1 MKILHYINTL
11 DRSFGGT
18 TTYMQM
24 LALSL
29 RSRAELVFVADASQ
43 NPVEISGA
51 KVIFMQS
58 KWYSRSRYKKEWT
71 AILDAEKPDV
81 VHINT
86 IWLPQCAWAQLW
98 AEQKGYKCALTV
110 HGMLEPWI
118 VNRNRLKKKL
128 GMIFFQRRQL
138 QTALWQT
145 VTAIEEKKHVIQYY
159 SDCKIADVANLNIDV
174 IPIGIDSESIA
185 KKCASLKSDGEKY
198 ILFLSR
204 IHPKKG
210 IEILLEALC
219 RVREKIAG
227 YKVKIAG
234 EGDSDYVEK
243 LKNFCSENNL
253 NNIVEFVGGI
263 YGDDKWCM
271 ISNASV
277 LVLPTYSENFGLV
290 VAEAMSA
297 SIPVITTNTTPW
309 LILADTDSGWC
320 VPVGVEHVADALAD
334 FASLSADELQQ
345 KGRNAFSVISREY
358 SLGMMGEKLMSFYKK
373 MLS

>member
-145 VTAIEEKKHVIQYY
+145 VTAIEEREHVLQYY
-159 SDCKIADVANLNIDV
+159 SSESIADASKLNIDV
-174 IPIGIDSESIA
+174 VPIGIDSESIA
-185 KKCASLKSDGEKY
+185 RKCASLKVDGEKY

-210 IEILLEALC
+210 IEILLDSLC

-234 EGDSDYVEK
+234 DGDSAYVEK

-253 NNIVEFVGGI
+253 NDIVEFVGGV
-263 YGDDKWCM
+263 YGDDKWRL

-297 SIPVITTNTTPW
+297 SVPVITTNTTPW
-309 LILADTDSGWC
+309 QILADTDSGWC

>member
-29 RSRAELVFVADASQ
+29 RSRAELVFVADASP

-58 KWYSRSRYKKEWT
+58 KWYSRSRYKREWIV
-71 AILDAEKPDV
+71 ILDAEKPDV

-118 VNRNRLKKKL
+118 VNRNRWKKKL

-145 VTAIEEKKHVIQYY
+145 VTAMEEREHVLQYY
-159 SDCKIADVANLNIDV
+159 SSESITDASKLNIDV
-174 IPIGIDSESIA
+174 IPIGIDAESLA
-185 KKCASLKSDGEKY
+185 RKYASLKVDGEKY

-219 RVREKIAG
+219 RVREKIDG

-243 LKNFCSENNL
+243 LKNFCSENDL
-253 NNIVEFVGGI
+253 NDIVEFVGGV
-263 YGDDKWCM
+263 YGDDKWRL

-290 VAEAMSA
+290 VAEAMSV

-309 LILADTDSGWC
+309 QILADTDSGWC
-320 VPVGVEHVADALAD
+320 VPVGAAQIADALTD
-334 FASLSADELQQ
+334 FASLSTDELQQ
-345 KGRNAFSVISREY
+345 KGRNAFAVICREY
-358 SLGMMGEKLMSFYKK
+358 SLEMMGDKLMSFYNK

>member
-58 KWYSRSRYKKEWT
+58 KWYSRSRYKKEWIV
-71 AILDAEKPDV
+71 ILDAEKPDV

-118 VNRNRLKKKL
+118 VNRNRWKKKL
-128 GMIFFQRRQL
+128 GMVFFQRRQL

-145 VTAIEEKKHVIQYY
+145 VTAMEEKKHVIQYY

-219 RVREKIAG
+219 RVREKIDG

-243 LKNFCSENNL
+243 LKNFCSENDL
-253 NNIVEFVGGI
+253 NDIVEFVGGV
-263 YGDDKWCM
+263 YGDDKWRL

-290 VAEAMSA
+290 VAEAMSV

-309 LILADTDSGWC
+309 QILADTDSGWC
-320 VPVGVEHVADALAD
+320 VPVGAEQIADALTD
-334 FASLSADELQQ
+334 FASLSTDELQQ
-345 KGRNAFSVISREY
+345 KGRNAFAVICREY
-358 SLGMMGEKLMSFYKK
+358 SLEMMGDKLMSFYNK

>member
-29 RSRAELVFVADASQ
+29 RSKAELVFVADASP
-43 NPVEISGA
+43 NPVEICGA

-98 AEQKGYKCALTV
+98 AEVKGYKCALTV

-118 VNRNRLKKKL
+118 VNRNRWKKKL

-145 VTAIEEKKHVIQYY
+145 VTAMEEREHVLQYY
-159 SDCKIADVANLNIDV
+159 SSESITDASKLNIDV

-185 KKCASLKSDGEKY
+185 RKCASLKVDGEKY

-219 RVREKIAG
+219 RVREKIDG

-253 NNIVEFVGGI
+253 NDIVEFVGGV
-263 YGDDKWCM
+263 YGDDKWRLV
-271 ISNASV
+271 SNASV

-297 SIPVITTNTTPW
+297 SIPVITTDTTPW
-309 LILADTDSGWC
+309 QILSDTDSGWC
-320 VPVGVEHVADALAD
+320 VPVGAEQIADALTD
-334 FASLSADELQQ
+334 FAALSVDDLQQ
-345 KGRNAFSVISREY
+345 KGRNAFAVISREY
-358 SLGMMGEKLMSFYKK
+358 SLEMMGEKLMSFYNK

>member
-29 RSRAELVFVADASQ
+29 RSKAELVFVADASP

-58 KWYSRSRYKKEWT
+58 KWYSRSRYKKEWIV
-71 AILDAEKPDV
+71 ILDAEKPDV

-98 AEQKGYKCALTV
+98 AEQKGCKCALTV

-138 QTALWQT
+138 ETSMWQT
-145 VTAIEEKKHVIQYY
+145 VTAIEEREHVLQYY
-159 SDCKIADVANLNIDV
+159 SSESITDASKLNIDV

-185 KKCASLKSDGEKY
+185 RKCASQKVDGEKY

-253 NNIVEFVGGI
+253 NNIVEFVGGV
-263 YGDDKWCM
+263 YGDDKWRL

-309 LILADTDSGWC
+309 QILADTDSGWC

>member
-29 RSRAELVFVADASQ
+29 RSRAELVFVADASP

-118 VNRNRLKKKL
+118 VNRNRWKKKL

-145 VTAIEEKKHVIQYY
+145 VTAMEEREHVLQYY
-159 SDCKIADVANLNIDV
+159 SSESIADASKLNIDV

-234 EGDSDYVEK
+234 DGDSDYVEK

-253 NNIVEFVGGI
+253 NNIVEFVGGV
-263 YGDDKWCM
+263 YGDDKWRL

-297 SIPVITTNTTPW
+297 SVPVITTNTTPW
-309 LILADTDSGWC
+309 QILADTDSGWC
-320 VPVGVEHVADALAD
+320 IPVGVEYVADALAD
-334 FASLSADELQQ
+334 FAFLSADELQQ

>member
-18 TTYMQM
+18 TTYMKM

-29 RSRAELVFVADASQ
+29 RSRAELVFVADASP

-58 KWYSRSRYKKEWT
+58 KWYSRSRYKKEWIV
-71 AILDAEKPDV
+71 ILDAEKPDV

-118 VNRNRLKKKL
+118 VNRNRWKKKL

-138 QTALWQT
+138 ETSMWHT
-145 VTAIEEKKHVIQYY
+145 VTAIEEREHVLQYY
-159 SDCKIADVANLNIDV
+159 SSESIADASKLNIDV

-185 KKCASLKSDGEKY
+185 RKCASLKSDGEKY

-234 EGDSDYVEK
+234 EGDSDYVKK

-253 NNIVEFVGGI
+253 NDIVEFVGGV
-263 YGDDKWCM
+263 YGDDKWRL

-277 LVLPTYSENFGLV
+277 FVLPTYSENFGLV

-320 VPVGVEHVADALAD
+320 IPVGVEHVADALAD

>member
-43 NPVEISGA
+43 NPVEICGA

-58 KWYSRSRYKKEWT
+58 KWYSRSRYKREWT

-118 VNRNRLKKKL
+118 VNRNRWKKKL

-145 VTAIEEKKHVIQYY
+145 VTAMEEREHVLQYY
-159 SDCKIADVANLNIDV
+159 SSESIADASKLNIDV

-210 IEILLEALC
+210 IEILLDSLC

-253 NNIVEFVGGI
+253 NNIVEFVGGV
-263 YGDDKWCM
+263 YGDDKWRM

-309 LILADTDSGWC
+309 QILADTDSGWC
-320 VPVGVEHVADALAD
+320 IPVGVEHVADALAD

-345 KGRNAFSVISREY
+345 KGRNAFTVISREY

>member
-58 KWYSRSRYKKEWT
+58 KWYSRSRYQKEWT

-118 VNRNRLKKKL
+118 VNRNRWKKKL

-145 VTAIEEKKHVIQYY
+145 VTAMEEREHVLQYY
-159 SDCKIADVANLNIDV
+159 SSESIADASKLNIDV

-234 EGDSDYVEK
+234 DGDSDYVEK

-253 NNIVEFVGGI
+253 NSIVEFVGGI
-263 YGDDKWCM
+263 YGDDKWRM

-309 LILADTDSGWC
+309 QILADTDSGWC

>member
-29 RSRAELVFVADASQ
+29 RSRAELVFVADASP

-58 KWYSRSRYKKEWT
+58 KWYSRSRYQKEWT

-118 VNRNRLKKKL
+118 VNRNRWKKKL

-145 VTAIEEKKHVIQYY
+145 VTAMEEREHVLQYY
-159 SDCKIADVANLNIDV
+159 SSESIADASKLNIDV

-185 KKCASLKSDGEKY
+185 RKCASQKVDGEKY

-243 LKNFCSENNL
+243 LKNFCSENNQ
-253 NNIVEFVGGI
+253 NNIVEFVGGV
-263 YGDDKWCM
+263 YGDDKWRM

-297 SIPVITTNTTPW
+297 SVPVITTNTTPW
-309 LILADTDSGWC
+309 QILADTDSGWC
-320 VPVGVEHVADALAD
+320 IPVGVEHVADALAD

>member
-29 RSRAELVFVADASQ
+29 RSRAELVFVADASP

-58 KWYSRSRYKKEWT
+58 KWYSRSRYKKELT

-118 VNRNRLKKKL
+118 VNRNRWKKKL

-145 VTAIEEKKHVIQYY
+145 VTAMDEREHVLQYY
-159 SDCKIADVANLNIDV
+159 SSESIADASKLNIDV

-185 KKCASLKSDGEKY
+185 RKCASLKVDGEKY

-263 YGDDKWCM
+263 YGDDKWRM

-297 SIPVITTNTTPW
+297 SVPVITTNTTPW
-309 LILADTDSGWC
+309 QILADTDSGWC
-320 VPVGVEHVADALAD
+320 VPVGVEHIAGALAD

-345 KGRNAFSVISREY
+345 KGRNAFSVICREY
-358 SLGMMGEKLMSFYKK
+358 SLGLMGEKLMSFYNK

>member
-29 RSRAELVFVADASQ
+29 HSRAELVFVADASQ

-118 VNRNRLKKKL
+118 VNRNRWKKKL

-145 VTAIEEKKHVIQYY
+145 VTAMEEREHVLQYY
-159 SDCKIADVANLNIDV
+159 SSESIADASKLNIDV

-210 IEILLEALC
+210 IEILLDSLC

-263 YGDDKWCM
+263 YGDDKWHM

-309 LILADTDSGWC
+309 QILADTDSGWC

>member
-29 RSRAELVFVADASQ
+29 RSRAELVFVADASP

-118 VNRNRLKKKL
+118 VNRNRWKKKL

-145 VTAIEEKKHVIQYY
+145 VTAIEEKKHVILYY

-210 IEILLEALC
+210 IEILLDSLC

-234 EGDSDYVEK
+234 DGDSAYVEK
-243 LKNFCSENNL
+243 LKNFCSENDL
-253 NNIVEFVGGI
+253 NDIVEFVGGV
-263 YGDDKWCM
+263 YGDDKWRL

-290 VAEAMSA
+290 VAEAMSV

-309 LILADTDSGWC
+309 QILADTDSGWC

>member
-29 RSRAELVFVADASQ
+29 RSRAELVFVADASP
-43 NPVEISGA
+43 NPVEINGA
-51 KVIFMQS
+51 RVIFMQS
-58 KWYSRSRYKKEWT
+58 KWYSRSRYKKEWI

-98 AEQKGYKCALTV
+98 AEQTGYKCALTV
-110 HGMLEPWI
+110 HGMLELWI
-118 VNRNRLKKKL
+118 VNRNRWKKKL

-145 VTAIEEKKHVIQYY
+145 VTAMEEREHVLQYY
-159 SDCKIADVANLNIDV
+159 SSESIADASKLNIDV
-174 IPIGIDSESIA
+174 IPIGIDAESIA
-185 KKCASLKSDGEKY
+185 RKCASLKVDGEKY

-243 LKNFCSENNL
+243 LKNFCSENDL
-253 NNIVEFVGGI
+253 NDIVEFVGGV
-263 YGDDKWCM
+263 YGDDKWRL

-309 LILADTDSGWC
+309 QILTDTDSGWC
-320 VPVGVEHVADALAD
+320 VPVGAEQIADALTD
-334 FASLSADELQQ
+334 LASLSADDLQQ
-345 KGRNAFSVISREY
+345 KGRNAFAVISREY
-358 SLGMMGEKLMSFYKK
+358 SLEMMGDKLMSFYNK

>member
-29 RSRAELVFVADASQ
+29 RSRAELVFVADASP

-58 KWYSRSRYKKEWT
+58 KWYSRSRYKKELT

-86 IWLPQCAWAQLW
+86 IWLLQCAWAQLW

-118 VNRNRLKKKL
+118 VNRNRWKKKL

-145 VTAIEEKKHVIQYY
+145 VTAMDEREHVLQYY
-159 SDCKIADVANLNIDV
+159 SSESIADASKLNIDV

-185 KKCASLKSDGEKY
+185 RKCASLKVDGEKY

-263 YGDDKWCM
+263 YGDDKWRM

-297 SIPVITTNTTPW
+297 SVPVITTNTTPW
-309 LILADTDSGWC
+309 QILADTDSGWC
-320 VPVGVEHVADALAD
+320 VPVGVEHIAGALAD

-358 SLGMMGEKLMSFYKK
+358 SLGIMGEKLMSFYKK

>member
-29 RSRAELVFVADASQ
+29 RSKAELVFVADASP

-58 KWYSRSRYKKEWT
+58 KWYSRSRYKKEWI

-118 VNRNRLKKKL
+118 VNRNRWKKKL

-145 VTAIEEKKHVIQYY
+145 VTAMEEREHVLQYY
-159 SDCKIADVANLNIDV
+159 SSESIADASKLNIDV

-185 KKCASLKSDGEKY
+185 RKCASQKVDGEKY

-263 YGDDKWCM
+263 YGDGKWRL

-297 SIPVITTNTTPW
+297 SVPVITTNTTPW
-309 LILADTDSGWC
+309 QILADTDSGWC
-320 VPVGVEHVADALAD
+320 IPVGVEHVADALAD

>member
-29 RSRAELVFVADASQ
+29 RSRAELIFVADASQ
-43 NPVEISGA
+43 NPVEICGA

-58 KWYSRSRYKKEWT
+58 KWYSRSRYKQEWT

-81 VHINT
+81 VHVNT
-86 IWLPQCAWAQLW
+86 IWLPQCSWAQLW

-118 VNRNRLKKKL
+118 VNRNRFKKKL

-138 QTALWQT
+138 KTALWQT
-145 VTAIEEKKHVIQYY
+145 VTAVEEKKHVILYY
-159 SDCKIADVANLNIDV
+159 SDCKITDVANLNIDV

-210 IEILLEALC
+210 IEILLDSLC
-219 RVREKIAG
+219 RVREKIVG

-234 EGDSDYVEK
+234 EGDSAYVEN
-243 LKNFCSENNL
+243 LKKFCSENNL
-253 NNIVEFVGGI
+253 TDIVEFVGGV
-263 YGDDKWCM
+263 YGDDKWRL

-290 VAEAMSA
+290 IAEAMSA
-297 SIPVITTNTTPW
+297 SVPVITTNTTPW
-309 LILADTDSGWC
+309 QILTDSGCGWC
-320 VPVGVEHVADALAD
+320 VPVGVEHIAGALAD

-345 KGRNAFSVISREY
+345 KGRNAFSVICREY
-358 SLGMMGEKLMSFYKK
+358 SLGMMGEKLMSFYNK

>member
-29 RSRAELVFVADASQ
+29 RSRAELVFVADASP

-58 KWYSRSRYKKEWT
+58 KWYSRSRYKKELT
-71 AILDAEKPDV
+71 AILDAENPDV

-118 VNRNRLKKKL
+118 VNRNRWKKKL

-145 VTAIEEKKHVIQYY
+145 VTAMEEREHVLQYY
-159 SDCKIADVANLNIDV
+159 SSESIADASKLNIDV

-185 KKCASLKSDGEKY
+185 RKCASQKVDGEKY

-210 IEILLEALC
+210 IEILLDSLC
-219 RVREKIAG
+219 CVREKIAG

-234 EGDSDYVEK
+234 DGDSAYVEK

-263 YGDDKWCM
+263 YGDDKWRL

-309 LILADTDSGWC
+309 QILADTDSGWC

>member
-29 RSRAELVFVADASQ
+29 RSRAELVFVADASP

-118 VNRNRLKKKL
+118 VNRNRWKKKL

-210 IEILLEALC
+210 IEILLDSLC

-234 EGDSDYVEK
+234 DGDSAYVEK

-263 YGDDKWCM
+263 YGDDKWRM

-297 SIPVITTNTTPW
+297 SVPVITTNTTPW
-309 LILADTDSGWC
+309 QILADTDSGWC
-320 VPVGVEHVADALAD
+320 VPVGAEHVADALAD